1 MNPRIRAAALSL
13 SAAGLIALAVS
24 EGYQEVAAPPIK
36 GDVPTHGFG
45 HTGPDVKPGDKT
57 TPVRALITLHG
68 DVSATE
74 RTLHRCL
81 GDVQLTQ
88 GEWDAFMSL
97 AFNVGAQR
105 VCASTLVRKLHQTP
119 PDYDGACREI
129 LRWTYFQGKNCAE
142 PQNARL
148 CGGIARRRQQEY
160 RLCIADSP

>member
-74 RTLHRCL
+74 RAFRSPIL
-81 GDVQLTQ
+81 GIRL
-88 GEWDAFMSL
+88 
-97 AFNVGAQR
+97 
-105 VCASTLVRKLHQTP
+105 P
-119 PDYDGACREI
+119 PARSKKRSREA
-129 LRWTYFQGKNCAE
+129 LK
-142 PQNARL
+142 
-148 CGGIARRRQQEY
+148 RRTVSGRGCPSWMLIQ
-160 RLCIADSP
+160 